1 MEAENS
7 DSYDSSSDEEIHR
20 RLNKLEKQISTLS
33 GDNHKQIIEKSK
45 KIFKHINHELDQKEK
60 KIDFL
65 RDENYDL
72 QGKVNFYKNCLY
84 KELIETIS
92 FFFDKLLDNSFNY
105 FLNISIIQNILCKIK
120 NFILQPFFNMLFE
133 YCIDYIHSKK

>member
-1 MEAENS
+1 MW
-7 DSYDSSSDEEIHR
+7 Y
-20 RLNKLEKQISTLS
+20 
-33 GDNHKQIIEKSK
+33 
-45 KIFKHINHELDQKEK
+45 INHELDQKEK

-92 FFFDKLLDNSFNY
+92 FFFDKLLDDSFNY

-120 NFILQPFFNMLFE
+120 NFIPQLFFNRLFE
-133 YCIDYIHSKK
+133 YCIDYIHLKK